1 MMTSGTI
8 RDDMSKH
15 IASVR
20 RIKEFSPEMKERIAE
35 LTENCVKYIT
45 NNDLQNIELTLTNL
59 PEELEMMDLKNND
72 GLTLLHMAAFKN
84 QQKSFN

>member
-15 IASVR
+15 TASVR

-45 NNDLQNIELTLTNL
+45 NNDL
-59 PEELEMMDLKNND
+59 
-72 GLTLLHMAAFKN
+72 
-84 QQKSFN
+84 